1 MRNLATHPG
10 PKTGWGSPLP
20 GASACPPVGGP
31 RLRAM
36 KAAARSAKA
45 AVKTTVKRRITASAK
60 VGAAKIRAA
69 KVVAAK
75 VSAKPR
81 PAAKPKTAALA
92 KAKLRTADHATA
104 TLAAHVA
111 ELCRRARPA
120 TRAVALLPDSMRRL
134 ALIAAADAL
143 AVQADVIR
151 IANARDV
158 AQAERDGLAPA
169 MIDRL
174 RLDGARLDHVIA
186 ELRDVASLPDPVGQI
201 LEERTIA
208 QGIQAQKIS
217 VPLGVVAIIFESRPN
232 VTIDAASL
240 CLRSGNACILRGGKE
255 AVHSNRALATSFRSG
270 LANAGIDPDAVQ
282 LVQEQDRALIPLL
295 LARDDAIDLV
305 IPRGGEAL
313 IQAVV
318 ACSKVP
324 VIKHDKGVCS
334 IYVHGHADQELAL
347 KLILN
352 AKVQR
357 PGVCNSIENVL
368 VDHGIAAQFLP
379 RLAATLAGAKV
390 EVRADA
396 EALRLMPGASAA
408 TEADWSTEYL
418 ALILAVKVV
427 AGLDEAIS
435 FTGKYG
441 SHHSD
446 SIITRD
452 TAAAERYLAEVDS
465 ACVYHNASTRFTD
478 GGQFGFGAEV
488 GISTNRV
495 HARGPMGIRELCTY
509 KWVCRGNGQAR

>member
-1 MRNLATHPG
+1 M
-10 PKTGWGSPLP
+10 K
-20 GASACPPVGGP
+20 SAARTAKSAGKSKDAK
-31 RLRAM
+31 AM
-36 KAAARSAKA
+36 KAKVAKA
-45 AVKTTVKRRITASAK
+45 TAPKKTASAK
-60 VGAAKIRAA
+60 
-69 KVVAAK
+69 
-75 VSAKPR
+75 KPATDDR
-81 PAAKPKTAALA
+81 T
-92 KAKLRTADHATA
+92 LR
-104 TLAAHVA
+104 AHVA
-111 ELCRRARPA
+111 DLCARALPA
-120 TRAVALLPDSMRRL
+120 KRQVALLPDSARRL
-134 ALIAAADAL
+134 GLMAAADAL
-143 AVQADVIR
+143 ADNADAIR
-151 IANARDV
+151 AANAKDV

-174 RLDGARLDHVIA
+174 RLDGNRLDRVIA
-186 ELRDVASLPDPVGQI
+186 DLRDVATLADPVGVV

-208 QGIQAQKIS
+208 QGIKAKKIA
-217 VPLGVVAIIFESRPN
+217 VPIGVVAIIFESRPN

-255 AVHSNRALATSFRSG
+255 ALHSNRALATAFRAG
-270 LANAGIDPDAVQ
+270 LVNAGINPDAVQ

-295 LARDDAIDLV
+295 LSRDDALDLA

-334 IYVHGHADQELAL
+334 IYVHTHADQEMAL

-357 PGVCNSIENVL
+357 PGVCNSIENVV
-368 VDHGIAAQFLP
+368 VDRAIAAQFLP
-379 RLAATLAGAKV
+379 RLATTLTGAKV
-390 EVRADA
+390 EARADA
-396 EALRLMPGASAA
+396 EAKKLMPGAKAA

-427 AGLDEAIS
+427 ADLDEAVS
-435 FTGKYG
+435 FTEKYG

-446 SIITRD
+446 SIITHD
-452 TAAAERYLAEVDS
+452 TAAAERYLAQVDS

-495 HARGPMGIRELCTY
+495 HARGPMGLRELCTY
-509 KWVCRGNGQAR
+509 KWVCRGSGQAR

>member
-1 MRNLATHPG
+1 
-10 PKTGWGSPLP
+10 
-20 GASACPPVGGP
+20 
-31 RLRAM
+31 M
-36 KAAARSAKA
+36 KSAARPAKSAVKSKAKA
-45 AVKTTVKRRITASAK
+45 RKKPVVVRK
-60 VGAAKIRAA
+60 V
-69 KVVAAK
+69 
-75 VSAKPR
+75 AKPK
-81 PAAKPKTAALA
+81 AAKPTRATKPASDDRAL
-92 KAKLRTADHATA
+92 R
-104 TLAAHVA
+104 AHVA
-111 ELCRRARPA
+111 DLCARALPA
-120 TRAVALLPDSMRRL
+120 KRQVALLPDSARRL
-134 ALIAAADAL
+134 ALMAAADAL
-143 AVQADVIR
+143 A
-151 IANARDV
+151 ANADAIRAANAKDV
-158 AQAERDGLAPA
+158 TQAERDGLAPA

-174 RLDGARLDHVIA
+174 RLDGKRLDGVIA
-186 ELRDVASLPDPVGQI
+186 DLRDVATLPDPVGVV
-201 LEERTIA
+201 LEERIIA
-208 QGIQAQKIS
+208 QGIKAEKLA
-217 VPLGVVAIIFESRPN
+217 VPIGVVAIIFESRPN

-255 AVHSNRALATSFRSG
+255 AVHSNRALATAFRAG
-270 LANAGIDPDAVQ
+270 LSNAGVNPDAVQ

-295 LARDDAIDLV
+295 LSRDDALDLV
-305 IPRGGEAL
+305 VPRGGEAL

-334 IYVHGHADQELAL
+334 IYVHTHADQEMAL

-357 PGVCNSIENVL
+357 PGVCNSIENVV
-368 VDHGIAAQFLP
+368 VDRAIAAQFLP
-379 RLAATLAGAKV
+379 RLATTLAGAKV
-390 EVRADA
+390 EARADA
-396 EALRLMPGASAA
+396 EARKLMPGAKAA

-427 AGLDEAIS
+427 ADLDEAIS
-435 FTGKYG
+435 FTEKYG

-446 SIITRD
+446 SIITHD

-509 KWVCRGNGQAR
+509 KWVCRGSGQAR